1 MAVGSNWIYT
11 LNSSIELYCSVYS
24 QIALPDLLK
33 KILKHMALKF
43 VKMSKVTSI
52 NNNLKSITPKIRLR

>member
-1 MAVGSNWIYT
+1 MAVGSIWIYT
-11 LNSSIELYCSVYS
+11 LIIPIELYCSVYG
-24 QIALPDLLK
+24 QTALSDFLK

-52 NNNLKSITPKIRLR
+52 NNNLKSITPKMRLR